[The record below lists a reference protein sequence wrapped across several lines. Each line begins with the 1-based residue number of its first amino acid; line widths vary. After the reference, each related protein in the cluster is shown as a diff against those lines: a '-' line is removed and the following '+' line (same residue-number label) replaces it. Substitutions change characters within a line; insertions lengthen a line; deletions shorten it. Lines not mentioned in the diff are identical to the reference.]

1 MALPDD
7 IPLSPEAILESI
19 NDGVYVTDR
28 DRRIVYWSTSAER
41 ITGWARADVLGRRC
55 CDDIL
60 CHRDEDDRKLCG
72 EEYCPLHR
80 AIITGTRGTYPVT
93 VYASTPGGREVALR
107 VSVAPIRDSAGTIVG
122 GVETFRDFTQE
133 KQDLDR
139 AKRIQSLALGH
150 HVPDGDPRL
159 TFRTHYRPHDMIG
172 GDYFAIERLD
182 PSRYGFLLA
191 DVTGHGVAAALYT
204 MHLASLWRDHRAE
217 LDCPAQFASCLNDG
231 LCRLVR
237 DEESFAVGLC
247 GTVDAATGEV
257 RLVGAGNP
265 PALRVDPDG
274 RFQQQ
279 PCAGMPLGLEPGQ
292 NFDEAAVTLSPGQR
306 LLLYTDGASDIRNA
320 EGISLGSD
328 GLFELLSQAGYPGQ
342 GFSFEDFDE
351 ALLRYTEDL
360 RLPDD
365 LTFLEIHRLG
375 GG

>member
-7 IPLSPEAILESI
+7 IPLTPEAILESI

-28 DRRIVYWSTSAER
+28 DRRIVYWSNSAER

-60 CHRDEDDRKLCG
+60 CHRDENDRKLCG

-80 AIITGTRGTYPVT
+80 AIITGSRGTYPVT

-122 GVETFRDFTQE
+122 GVETFRDITREQA
-133 KQDLDR
+133 DLDR

-182 PSRYGFLLA
+182 EDRYGFLLA

-204 MHLASLWRDHRAE
+204 MHLASLWRDLLPE
-217 LDCPAQFASCLNDG
+217 LACPTRFASKLNDG
-231 LCRLVR
+231 LCRLVH

-247 GTVDAATGEV
+247 GIVNAATGAV

-265 PALRVDPDG
+265 PALLIEPDG
-274 RFQQQ
+274 QETLQ
-279 PCAGMPLGLEPGQ
+279 PCAGMPLGFEAEQ
-292 NFDEAAVTLSPGQR
+292 TFDEADLTLTPGQR
-306 LLLYTDGASDIRNA
+306 LLLYTDGASDLRNA
-320 EGISLGSD
+320 EGIPIGSD
-328 GLFELLSQAGYPGQ
+328 GLMTLLAREGYPNEE
-342 GFSFEDFDE
+342 FSFEEFDE
-351 ALLRYTEDL
+351 VLLRTTGDI

-365 LTFLEIHRLG
+365 LTFLEIQRLG